1 MDYNPT
7 SEVEIIRVVA
17 EVEVQGST
25 VDAEHMVLIWGVAAL
40 AKLITLCQRWHNV
53 AVVLERFN
61 SITPLLI
68 SCIRTMPLEDLP
80 SLILTR
86 RRHSSI
92 LISTLG

>member
-7 SEVEIIRVVA
+7 FEEALIRAVVRVEA
-17 EVEVQGST
+17 EEAT
-25 VDAEHMVLIWGVAAL
+25 VDAEHMVLIWDVAAS

-53 AVVLERFN
+53 AVLLERFN

-68 SCIRTMPLEDLP
+68 SCIRTMPQEDLP

-86 RRHSSI
+86 QRHSSI